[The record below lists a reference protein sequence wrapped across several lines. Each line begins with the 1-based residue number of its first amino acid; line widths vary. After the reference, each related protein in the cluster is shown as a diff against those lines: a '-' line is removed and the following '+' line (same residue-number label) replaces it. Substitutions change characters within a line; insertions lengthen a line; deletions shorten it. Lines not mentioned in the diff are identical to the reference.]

1 MTGCHTLEL
10 LYLYIPS
17 VEWQWDQR
25 LWLMTGAGDWT
36 LGIIPV
42 NVDPHTAAQFL
53 NSQQTQ
59 ERFCSLSLG
68 EAIKH
73 FSNFLEI
80 YGLYVGGCVWK
91 YAAVTLLL
99 WVYANLHPSF
109 LLARVKASKVF
120 ALHAAKPDL
129 ISGTPM

>member
-1 MTGCHTLEL
+1 MGSETLAHEWCWGSDSRHHACECRPSYCCTVPEL
-10 LYLYIPS
+10 S
-17 VEWQWDQR
+17 AD
-25 LWLMTGAGDWT
+25 T
-36 LGIIPV
+36 
-42 NVDPHTAAQFL
+42 
-53 NSQQTQ
+53 

-68 EAIKH
+68 EVIKH

-80 YGLYVGGCVWK
+80 HGLYVGGCVWK

-99 WVYANLHPSF
+99 WVYANLHPSL
-109 LLARVKASKVF
+109 LLARMKASKVF